1 MVIVFF
7 FPTWTAQVPAAGCFH
22 LCFSAL
28 VVIPVYVCNIKR
40 QHASLQPYFKI
51 LFVFA
56 LSCQCVRADLLPWCM
71 HNLVWMKAA
80 WRRRPLMHKRCV
92 CVRACA
98 CLCVCLF
105 KVWAGCS
112 WCIILDDY
120 YMGWIE
126 TTKPVKQGAF
136 VVMMTE
142 KNAPDSLFMQNVSHL
157 QKKINFLEHIN
168 QRGMW
173 QWCFV
178 KFMINT
184 AAQTLDRHIA
194 FHHFLPALVPFLGR
208 PHRFFTSSGLLYC
221 LQQSRLCRTTTALI

>member
-7 FPTWTAQVPAAGCFH
+7 FH
-22 LCFSAL
+22 LNHTGSCCWLFSSLFSAL

-98 CLCVCLF
+98 CFCVCLL

-136 VVMMTE
+136 VVMMTQ
-142 KNAPDSLFMQNVSHL
+142 KNAPELVIYA
-157 QKKINFLEHIN
+157 K
-168 QRGMW
+168 
-173 QWCFV
+173 CV
-178 KFMINT
+178 T
-184 AAQTLDRHIA
+184 
-194 FHHFLPALVPFLGR
+194 PAEEN
-208 PHRFFTSSGLLYC
+208 
-221 LQQSRLCRTTTALI
+221 

>member
-1 MVIVFF
+1 M
-7 FPTWTAQVPAAGCFH
+7 
-22 LCFSAL
+22 
-28 VVIPVYVCNIKR
+28 IPVYVCNIKR

-120 YMGWIE
+120 YVGWIE

-136 VVMMTE
+136 VVMMTQ

-168 QRGMW
+168 QRGDVTMTLCQVHDKYCCTETGQAQRLPSFPACLGPFPW
-173 QWCFV
+173 QTSPVFHVLRFV
-178 KFMINT
+178 ILFTTVK
-184 AAQTLDRHIA
+184 
-194 FHHFLPALVPFLGR
+194 ALQNDHGSDLVSPWKTSRRATGALLIWPF
-208 PHRFFTSSGLLYC
+208 
-221 LQQSRLCRTTTALI
+221 